1 MMMYRGLGR
10 VRIRLF
16 GRGRRG
22 GIGRSE
28 QHLLRN
34 KLDLHLLDR
43 SKHHLDLL
51 DWNELPSLDLLLVHP
66 LLDHLQIDQFLS
78 DQLLFE
84 PLRPDLMPRLVSWTI
99 PPLLELRVIKEKLD
113 RRRRYHPSNPPPLY
127 PMLVFHRLRK
137 SSLPTTSS
145 LFSHGDDGLKVLVRE
160 DLFLR
165 SRRLQSNLKP
175 VAVIHHPQTNRK
187 TLART
192 STTLQIWD

>member
-10 VRIRLF
+10 VRIRLLC
-16 GRGRRG
+16 RGRRG
-22 GIGRSE
+22 GMGWNE
-28 QHLLRN
+28 QHLLGN

-51 DWNELPSLDLLLVHP
+51 DRNELPSLVLLLVHP

-113 RRRRYHPSNPPPLY
+113 RRRRYHPSNPPLLY

-137 SSLPTTSS
+137 SNPPTTLL
-145 LFSHGDDGLKVLVRE
+145 LFYHADDDPRVLVRE

-165 SRRLQSNLKP
+165 NHRL
-175 VAVIHHPQTNRK
+175 A
-187 TLART
+187 
-192 STTLQIWD
+192 